1 MSKVGIARQFKLR
14 KVELSGAKE
23 SDVTL
28 KKIFHLYSLF
38 ILKIFSNVKVIG
50 WNIDLRQFFGTNGK

>member
-50 WNIDLRQFFGTNGK
+50 WNIDL